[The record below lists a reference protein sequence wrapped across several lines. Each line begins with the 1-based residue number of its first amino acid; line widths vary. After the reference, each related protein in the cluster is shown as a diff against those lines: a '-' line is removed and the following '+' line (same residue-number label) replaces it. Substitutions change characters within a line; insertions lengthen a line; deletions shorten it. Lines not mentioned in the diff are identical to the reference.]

1 MKDNG
6 QNILILKP
14 SSLGDIVH
22 ALPVAVALR
31 QSFPSASLTWLIKRQ
46 WAEVLEGNPYL
57 DRVLAVD
64 FSLAGWPAIIRA
76 VRESHFNVV
85 LDLQGLFRSAFLAWI
100 SKAPVRVGFE
110 NAREGSRWFYTRR
123 VSVGSGTMHA
133 VDRYLLLARE
143 VTGDRG
149 AAARLKF
156 PMPSTT
162 ATEGRIS
169 SVLRTE
175 DVSPDTPLVAL
186 NPSARWET
194 KQAPCRLFAEV
205 ADRLQ
210 ESGFRVVLLGDGMP
224 GDAAD
229 DVLNAMRSRP
239 INLVGRT
246 AIRDLIE
253 VLRRVRLLVTNDSGP
268 MHLAAALGIPIIA
281 LFGPTDPA
289 RTGPYG
295 VGHTI
300 LTSAVECRPCLSRRC
315 ANPNHLECL
324 TSISASEVIRH
335 ALMILHDTNR
345 NAASKRHED
354 MMSVEDSISPSPV
367 KGKS

>member
-1 MKDNG
+1 MKDVG

-14 SSLGDIVH
+14 SSLGDVVH
-22 ALPVAVALR
+22 TLPVAAALR
-31 QSFPSASLTWLIKRQ
+31 HAFPAATLTWLIKRQ
-46 WAEVLEGNPYL
+46 WAEVLDSNPYL

-76 VRESHFNVV
+76 VRDSHFDIV

-110 NAREGSRWFYTRR
+110 NGREGSRWFYTHR
-123 VSVGSGTMHA
+123 VSVGTGTMHA

-143 VTGDRG
+143 ITGDRG
-149 AAARLKF
+149 ETAKLNF
-156 PMPSTT
+156 PMPSNA

-169 SVLRTE
+169 SLLRSE

-186 NPSARWET
+186 NPGARWAT
-194 KQAPCRLFAEV
+194 KRAPSRLFAEV

-210 ESGFRVVLLGDGMP
+210 ESGFRVMLLGDGTP
-224 GDAAD
+224 GDPAAAVVD
-229 DVLNAMRSRP
+229 TMRSRP

-246 AIRDLIE
+246 TISDLIE

-268 MHLAAALGIPIIA
+268 MHLAAAMGVPLIA

-295 VGHTI
+295 AGHTI
-300 LTSAVECRPCLSRRC
+300 LTSPVACRPCLSRRC

-324 TSISASEVIRH
+324 TSISATEVIRH
-335 ALMILHDTNR
+335 ALTILHSSSR
-345 NAASKRHED
+345 KHE
-354 MMSVEDSISPSPV
+354 MGCCSVSAPEP
-367 KGKS
+367 